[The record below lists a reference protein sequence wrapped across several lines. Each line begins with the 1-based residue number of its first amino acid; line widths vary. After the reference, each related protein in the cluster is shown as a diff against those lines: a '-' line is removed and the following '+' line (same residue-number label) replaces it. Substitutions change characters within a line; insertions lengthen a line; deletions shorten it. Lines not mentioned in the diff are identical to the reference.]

1 MNQMMQLPAWL
12 PILPE
17 AVLACGAMLMLMV
30 GVGIYQSERSAGI
43 VNGFCIG
50 VLALAAF
57 VVVML
62 PPGRTVLFGGSF
74 VVDDYARFLKLLAL
88 AGSGPLLDSSR
99 RICRSA

>member
-1 MNQMMQLPAWL
+1 MNQSMQWQALL

-17 AVLACGAMLMLMV
+17 AALAVGAMLMLMIGV
-30 GVGIYQSERSAGI
+30 GVHQSERSARI
-43 VNGFCIG
+43 VNGLCIA

-62 PPGRTVLFGGSF
+62 PAGRVVLFGGSF

-88 AGSGPLLDSSR
+88 AGSGGTLMLSLN
-99 RICRSA
+99 